1 MRCQRELAH
10 VQEEIDRL
18 QEQGL
23 PGQDAELRALWDR
36 KKTWHARLE
45 ALGG

>member
-1 MRCQRELAH
+1 MRAQRELAR

-18 QEQGL
+18 QEHGL
-23 PGQDAELRALWDR
+23 PDQDAELRALWER